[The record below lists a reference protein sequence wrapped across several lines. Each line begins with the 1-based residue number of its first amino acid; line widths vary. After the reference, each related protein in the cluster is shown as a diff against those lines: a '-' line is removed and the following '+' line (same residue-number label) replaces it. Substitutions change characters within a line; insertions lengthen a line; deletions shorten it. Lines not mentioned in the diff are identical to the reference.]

1 MILMTKMFFDVFCV
15 SCISLCNNNTVVD
28 VDSLSPR
35 ISGGM
40 LPTLKRVLEPAAITI
55 HWSPESLVATKV
67 ESSLQR
73 KIWMDVMRDKTP
85 AELSEKTKQTSCSDE
100 TLGVTMFPF
109 SQLSPDICRETLAV
123 GCGGKRTN

>member
-1 MILMTKMFFDVFCV
+1 MFFDVLCV
-15 SCISLCNNNTVVD
+15 SCISLCNNTVVD
-28 VDSLSPR
+28 LDLLSPR

-40 LPTLKRVLEPAAITI
+40 LPTLKRVLKPAAITI

-67 ESSLQR
+67 ESSLQL
-73 KIWMDVMRDKTP
+73 KIWMDVMRDKMP

-123 GCGGKRTN
+123 GCGGKQRIRD